1 MKKIFLL
8 ALSSVFCFAATP
20 MLADDNNN
28 VVNPDTEKYLS
39 LDAIGNT
46 ETASLLELIPV
57 RYVLRPAESIEI
69 GTDTGKVVIGSPETV
84 TREQFGLIAQDLK
97 NIFPTLVYEIGN
109 GEYGINYTGLI
120 PVLIQSVKDLTA
132 KVEVLQGYL
141 GEVGAK
147 VAAANYGLEELD
159 EVLDTASKPSLASN
173 MPSPAATD
181 TKLQYYLPE
190 TVSEA
195 SIYIFDLNG
204 AQKGVYNL
212 TEKGNGTLT
221 IKGGTFTA
229 GMYLCSLVADGQLID
244 TKRMILT
251 K

>member
-57 RYVLRPAESIEI
+57 RYVLRPTESIEI
-69 GTDTGKVVIGSPETV
+69 GTDSGKVVIGSPETV
-84 TREQFGLIAQDLK
+84 TREQF
-97 NIFPTLVYEIGN
+97 
-109 GEYGINYTGLI
+109 GLI

-159 EVLDTASKPSLASN
+159 EVLNTASKPSLASN

-204 AQKGVYNL
+204 AQKGVYSL

-229 GMYLCSLVADGQLID
+229 GMYLYSLVADGQLID